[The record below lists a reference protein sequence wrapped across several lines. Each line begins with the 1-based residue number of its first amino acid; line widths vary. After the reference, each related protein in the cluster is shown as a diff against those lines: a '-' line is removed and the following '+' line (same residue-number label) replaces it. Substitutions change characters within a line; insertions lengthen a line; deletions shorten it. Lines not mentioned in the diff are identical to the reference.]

1 MQSHITDGIFK
12 MATTK
17 GFSWDGF
24 ILRFIFAVIVVF
36 ATYNPEGVSYYHWVS
51 EQLSEFSVLKAF
63 VGVVLLIGW
72 IILIRATLGSLGT
85 IGILLAVAFFGLA
98 IWLIID
104 VLGLSTDN
112 FRVISYIIEIMI
124 ASVLSIG
131 VSWSHVRRRIT
142 GQVDTDELDR
152 DA

>member
-1 MQSHITDGIFK
+1 
-12 MATTK
+12 MASK
-17 GFSWDGF
+17 QNFGFNNF
-24 ILRFIFAVIVVF
+24 FFRFVFALLVVF
-36 ATYNPEGVSYYHWVS
+36 STYNPEGLSYYHWAT
-51 EQLSEFSVLKAF
+51 EALSEFNIIKAL
-63 VGVVLLIGW
+63 VGVVILIGW

-85 IGILLAVAFFGLA
+85 IGILLATAFFGLA

-112 FRVISYIIEIMI
+112 ARVISYIIEVIL

-131 VSWSHVRRRIT
+131 VSWSHVRRRIS

-152 DA
+152 DG